1 MSATTKT
8 GILAVDMVGGLLTH
22 YRMFNRPV
30 DEVRLHPK
38 LWQQFR
44 DYWVRKHPEMSDD
57 IDHFSEVQFKNT
69 TVKKGSILQ
78 PKDIEWTLKTLTIDP
93 HYNPADFA

>member
-1 MSATTKT
+1 MKPTNRT
-8 GILAVDMVGGLLTH
+8 GLLAVDMVHGLLTH
-22 YRMFNRPV
+22 YKMFNRPV
-30 DEVRLHPK
+30 EEVRLNPK
-38 LWQQFR
+38 LWQEFR
-44 DYWVRKHPEMSDD
+44 DYFVRRNPEMADD